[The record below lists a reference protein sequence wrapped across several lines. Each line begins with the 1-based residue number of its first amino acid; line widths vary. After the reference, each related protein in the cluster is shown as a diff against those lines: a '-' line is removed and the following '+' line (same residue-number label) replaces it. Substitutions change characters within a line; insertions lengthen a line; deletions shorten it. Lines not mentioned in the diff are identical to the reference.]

1 METAQ
6 ASCFGRQGAD
16 MPAYDAAASERH
28 WQTML
33 ALFDATLRS

>member
-1 METAQ
+1 MVHKIEIKTRDG
-6 ASCFGRQGAD
+6 S
-16 MPAYDAAASERH
+16 ASERH